1 MDGKNESKIFKQFIF
16 NEKLSFSQILKKT
29 KIESN
34 LLAYFLKQLI
44 KKELLEK
51 NAEKKYSLTKK
62 GEKLIPYYTDTESLN
77 PLVVIL
83 LLIEKNGKI
92 LLIKREK
99 RPYAGLYSLPSGRM
113 KIEDTIKIASERI
126 SKEKAKI
133 ECQMDKIC
141 GVVHERMID
150 TEVRHAFVF
159 FLAKMKVLENSEPKY
174 NAKWFDLKKL
184 PKNKIIA
191 SDFWMIKNKLNSST
205 HVDEETLDKKGKK
218 MKIQK

>member
-1 MDGKNESKIFKQFIF
+1 MDGKNESKIFKQFIY

-44 KKELLEK
+44 RKELLEK
-51 NAEKKYSLTKK
+51 DADKKYSLTKK

-77 PLVVIL
+77 PLVVVL
-83 LLIEKNGKI
+83 LLIEEKGKI

-126 SKEKAKI
+126 AKEKAKI
-133 ECQMDKIC
+133 ECKMEKIS

-150 TEVRHAFVF
+150 TEVRHAFIF
-159 FLAKMKVLENSEPKY
+159 FLAKMKVGEIKEAHY
-174 NAKWFDLKKL
+174 NTKWFDLKKL

-191 SDFWMIKNKLNSST
+191 SDYWMIKNKLNSSID
-205 HVDEETLDKKGKK
+205 VAEETIDKKGKK
-218 MKIQK
+218 MKIN